1 MVWHTMPAT
10 HAAGSENGTNKI
22 FLIVK
27 SLNQKI
33 GNGVDKLEH
42 PLYN

>member
-1 MVWHTMPAT
+1 MPAT
-10 HAAGSENGTNKI
+10 HAAGSENGTKI